1 MGKSAVAAG
10 EEDEEENDAEA
21 PVPEVAADAR
31 LIASFVEE
39 SLV

>member
-1 MGKSAVAAG
+1 VGKSAVAAG
-10 EEDEEENDAEA
+10 EEEEEDDAEA

-39 SLV
+39 FLA